1 MNIDQNNTAW
11 RKKSRI
17 HRIVNH
23 NLIMSDS
30 AFPAGK
36 LPSADLKAL
45 LSKIQ
50 QRDERL
56 MVGPMFGEDAAILD
70 MGDRCLIVT
79 TDPITFA
86 TDRIG
91 WYAVHVN
98 ANDIAAM
105 GARPRWFFTVLLV
118 PEAPKNSSLI
128 ETIMLD
134 IQKACDTLNISIAGG
149 HTEITPQID
158 RPIVIGQMLGE
169 VDKEKLI
176 RKTSLLEGDLILL
189 THGIAIE
196 GTAILAK
203 EKGNILRDKISSEQ
217 LTKAENYLFE
227 PGISVVEAA
236 LTATETGEVHAMH
249 DPTEGGLLSGLYEL
263 ADAAGL
269 GLRVL
274 QNRINV
280 LPETQAICTAL
291 GVNPLRL
298 IASGALLIGTTPKGA
313 PKITAKLE
321 ARGIHTTVIAE
332 ARNISEGRV
341 IEHDGHL
348 TPLVPSERDEIA
360 RLF

>member
-1 MNIDQNNTAW
+1 
-11 RKKSRI
+11 
-17 HRIVNH
+17 
-23 NLIMSDS
+23 MSDS

-105 GARPRWFFTVLLV
+105 GARPRWFFTVLLI

-134 IQKACDTLNISIAGG
+134 IRKACDSLNISIAGG
-149 HTEITPQID
+149 HNEITSQID

-263 ADAAGL
+263 AEAAGL

-313 PKITAKLE
+313 PKIAAKLE

-341 IEHDGHL
+341 IEHAGHL

>member
-1 MNIDQNNTAW
+1 
-11 RKKSRI
+11 
-17 HRIVNH
+17 
-23 NLIMSDS
+23 MSNS
-30 AFPAGK
+30 SFQAGK

-45 LSKIQ
+45 LEKIQ

-56 MVGPMFGEDAAILD
+56 IVGPMFGEDAAILD
-70 MGDRCLIVT
+70 MGDRYLIAT

-105 GARPRWFFTVLLV
+105 GARPRWFFNVLLV
-118 PEAPKNSSLI
+118 PETPTNSSLI
-128 ETIMLD
+128 KTIMFDLR
-134 IQKACDTLNISIAGG
+134 KACDSLNINIAGG
-149 HTEITPQID
+149 HTEITPQLD

-169 VDKEKLI
+169 VDKAKLI
-176 RKTSLLEGDLILL
+176 RKTSLVEGDLILL
-189 THGIAIE
+189 THGVAIE

-203 EKGNILRDKISSEQ
+203 EKANILRDKIPSEQ

-263 ADAAGL
+263 AEAAGL

-274 QNRINV
+274 QNQINV
-280 LPETQAICTAL
+280 LPETQAVCTAL
-291 GVNPLRL
+291 GVDPLRL
-298 IASGALLIGTTPKGA
+298 IASGALLIGTTSTGA
-313 PKITAKLE
+313 PKIAAKLE
-321 ARGIHTTVIAE
+321 ARGIPTTVIAE
-332 ARNISEGRV
+332 AQNINKGRV
-341 IEHDGHL
+341 IEHAGNL
-348 TPLVPSERDEIA
+348 TPLVPSEQDEIA

>member
-1 MNIDQNNTAW
+1 
-11 RKKSRI
+11 
-17 HRIVNH
+17 
-23 NLIMSDS
+23 MSDS

-134 IQKACDTLNISIAGG
+134 IQKACDALNISIAGG
-149 HTEITPQID
+149 HTEITSQID

-341 IEHDGHL
+341 IEHAGHL